1 MTASTPAPPRKKV
14 DWEAVERDYRTTR
27 LTFVELAE
35 KHGTSTSAI
44 GNQVKRKGWQRD
56 LADAVR
62 QATSAKLIE
71 KAVSQKL
78 TATTTSASQAQTQT
92 QTQAALQK
100 SKANATAQAL
110 EHNTQAV
117 LAVADLNASII
128 IGHRQRL
135 QELHHFVAD
144 AQTTLEQ
151 TSSAINTIKDAAT
164 LVQATGHLVNATKTL
179 IEQERKAYGLDEP
192 EAKQGD
198 SVEDLLLQLDEAAH
212 D

>member
-1 MTASTPAPPRKKV
+1 MTASTPTPPRKKV

-78 TATTTSASQAQTQT
+78 TAQ
-92 QTQAALQK
+92 QK

-151 TSSAINTIKDAAT
+151 TSSAIKTIKDAAT